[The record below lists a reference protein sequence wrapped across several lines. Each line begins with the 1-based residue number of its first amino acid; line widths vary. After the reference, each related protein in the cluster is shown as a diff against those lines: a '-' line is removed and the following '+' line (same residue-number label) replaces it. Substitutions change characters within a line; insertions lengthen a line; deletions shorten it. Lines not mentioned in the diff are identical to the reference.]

1 MAANQTTPPI
11 YIGIDGCRS
20 GWVAAVQQGADV
32 RVEIHLTFGG
42 LLAAYPH
49 AARIGVDMPIGLPH
63 AGYPKRECESLARG
77 KLPGRA
83 STVFSPPCRAAANA
97 ATIAEA
103 RELNKREL
111 GSSLSAQAWN
121 ICRKIVEVDDA
132 LAAAPAIAE
141 RVIEVHPEVCFAALA
156 GGQPMAH
163 RKSTSEG
170 REERLAWLFRW
181 LPQAAALSEAMR
193 ANHPRAAVQEDDIL
207 DALVVLLV
215 ARADEAQ
222 LKFLPSHTVRDERG
236 LPMRIAYWEP
246 G

>member
-1 MAANQTTPPI
+1 MVVNAVTLPI

-32 RVEIHLTFGG
+32 RVEIHPTFGG
-42 LLAAYPH
+42 LLAAYPL
-49 AARIGVDMPIGLPH
+49 AASIAVDMPIGLPY
-63 AGYPKRECESLARG
+63 AGYKKRECESLARG

-103 RELNKREL
+103 RKINQREL
-111 GSSLSAQAWN
+111 GPSLSAQAWN

-141 RVIEVHPEVCFAALA
+141 RVFEVHPEVCFAALA
-156 GGQPMAH
+156 GWKPMVH
-163 RKSTSEG
+163 RKSTPEG
-170 REERLAWLFRW
+170 REERLAWISRW
-181 LPQAAALSEAMR
+181 LPQAAALSKAML
-193 ANHPRAAVQEDDIL
+193 AKHPRAAVQEDDIL

-215 ARADEAQ
+215 ARAEETQ
-222 LKFLPSHTVRDERG
+222 LRFLPEHTVRDERG
-236 LPMRIAYWEP
+236 LPMRMAYWEP
-246 G
+246 S